1 MEKSAIINNLV
12 SVLKDGLNIDRLN
25 ELGFDALVS
34 CESDEWNELLDLAIS
49 QGVGGIFFD
58 GIQSVFRTYGNPL
71 PETEWGKKIKTKF
84 LSIILQL
91 EQRNRRQIAA
101 MCKMGDFLKRHGCN
115 MMVMKG
121 QACGLFYPN
130 PLHRSV
136 GDIDFYLFGDYE
148 RGNELVRNLG
158 VHVDDSWYKH
168 SEFSLDGE
176 SFENHQYFIATRGGK
191 RYKQLNEK
199 LCETLAAGN
208 MECFPE
214 SNVLLPPVMFNALFL
229 ICHACAHFMSEGLRL
244 KQVLDW
250 VMFINKHQADIDWN
264 ELHHQ
269 CEHYKLNRFL
279 IAMNA
284 IAVDFF
290 GVEKKVDEMLCESP
304 YKDRMLTSIL
314 YDDDYIFN
322 SGQGK
327 WKQRYHIV
335 SNMVKYRWKYR
346 DIAQQSV
353 IKQLWTNLFGF
364 IFKTE

>member
-1 MEKSAIINNLV
+1 MPSEIFFSILGA
-12 SVLKDGLNIDRLN
+12 GLNIKPVTDTVYN
-25 ELGFDALVS
+25 ALKNYS
-34 CESDEWNELLDLAIS
+34 QKEWEQLSDWAIA

-58 GIQSVFRTYGNPL
+58 GIQSVYRTHGNPL
-71 PETEWGKKIKTKF
+71 PDAEWGKNIKAKF
-84 LSIILQL
+84 LSITLQL
-91 EQRNRRQIAA
+91 EQRNRRQAA
-101 MCKMGDFLKRHGCN
+101 VMCKMGEYLKKHGCR

-136 GDIDFYLFGDYE
+136 GDIDFYLFEDYE

-158 VHVDDSWYKH
+158 IHVDDSWYKH
-168 SEFSLDGE
+168 SEFSIDGE

-191 RYKQLNEK
+191 HYKQLNEK

-208 MECFPE
+208 MDCFPE

-229 ICHACAHFMSEGLRL
+229 TYHAFIHFMSEGLRL

-250 VMFINKHQADIDWN
+250 VMFVNKHQADIDWN

-290 GVEKKVDEMLCESP
+290 GVEKKADEMLCESP

-353 IKQLWTNLFGF
+353 IKQLWTNLLGF